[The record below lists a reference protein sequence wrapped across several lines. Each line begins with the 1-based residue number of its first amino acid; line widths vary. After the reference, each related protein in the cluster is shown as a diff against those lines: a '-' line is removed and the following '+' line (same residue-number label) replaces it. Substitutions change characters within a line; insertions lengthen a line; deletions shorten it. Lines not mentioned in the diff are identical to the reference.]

1 MLALYVAVTLG
12 GIAMVF
18 FSGTVAAEDPTTDAG
33 EVVVMGSV
41 YAVMGAVLSVLF
53 VVGFLWRKGNGA
65 WIYQIILIVLGMT
78 SCCTW
83 PATIP
88 LLIYWVKDRDRIIQS

>member
-1 MLALYVAVTLG
+1 MLLLYVAVILI
-12 GIAMVF
+12 GIVMVV
-18 FSGTVAAEDPTTDAG
+18 FSGDIAADDPSSDAG
-33 EVVVMGSV
+33 EVAVIGVV
-41 YAVMGAVLSVLF
+41 YAVLGLGMSALF
-53 VVGFLWRKGNGA
+53 AVGFFWRKGNGA

>member
-1 MLALYVAVTLG
+1 MLLLYLAVVFIGL
-12 GIAMVF
+12 AMVI
-18 FSGTVAAEDPTTDAG
+18 FSGEIAADDPTSKPA
-33 EVVVMGSV
+33 EVVVIGSI
-41 YAVMGAVLSVLF
+41 YAVLGLGMSALF
-53 VVGFLWRKGNGA
+53 AVGFLWRKGNGA
-65 WIYQIILIVLGMT
+65 WIYQVILIVLGMT

>member
-1 MLALYVAVTLG
+1 MLALYVAVALG
-12 GIAMVF
+12 GIAMVI
-18 FSGTVAAEDPTTDAG
+18 FSADIAAGDPKNDAG
-33 EVVVMGSV
+33 EVAVIGGV
-41 YAVMGAVLSVLF
+41 YAVLGLGLTALFAVGLI
-53 VVGFLWRKGNGA
+53 WRKGNGA
-65 WIYQIILIVLGMT
+65 WIYQVILIVLGLT

>member
-1 MLALYVAVTLG
+1 MLLLYAMVTFG
-12 GIAMVF
+12 GIAMVA
-18 FSGTVAAEDPTTDAG
+18 FSGDLAADDPTSDAG
-33 EVVVMGSV
+33 EVAVVGGV
-41 YAVMGAVLSVLF
+41 YAGLGVVLSALF

-88 LLIYWVKDRDRIIQS
+88 LLIYWVKDRDGILQS